1 MFLTSLSHPSKALL
15 TALGDGT
22 HYLHF
27 DELFD
32 LTDMLSHL
40 EQAQQ
45 PGTLTDKNAGAGMD
59 WRVYSSAY
67 NDFVTRQLEEA
78 GLLHPDTDLERF

>member
-1 MFLTSLSHPSKALL
+1 
-15 TALGDGT
+15 
-22 HYLHF
+22 
-27 DELFD
+27 
-32 LTDMLSHL
+32 MLSHL

-59 WRVYSSAY
+59 WQVYSSAY
-67 NDFVTRQLEEA
+67 TDFVTRQLEEA